1 MVMEGAP
8 VAERDV
14 QEAVDNEHRLTS
26 IESKLDQV
34 LHVIKGVASS
44 QETHEK
50 RITTL
55 EHRHI
60 ALGAISAFI
69 LVAAP
74 FLFFYLDNLYEQPV
88 SVEVQREVTPIP

>member
-8 VAERDV
+8 VADRDV
-14 QEAVDNEHRLTS
+14 QEAVDREHRLTS
-26 IESKLDQV
+26 IETKLDEV
-34 LHVIKGVASS
+34 LRAIKGVAGS
-44 QETHEK
+44 QDTHER

-60 ALGAISAFI
+60 ALGAVSAFI

-74 FLFFYLDNLYEQPV
+74 FLFFYLDNVYEQPV